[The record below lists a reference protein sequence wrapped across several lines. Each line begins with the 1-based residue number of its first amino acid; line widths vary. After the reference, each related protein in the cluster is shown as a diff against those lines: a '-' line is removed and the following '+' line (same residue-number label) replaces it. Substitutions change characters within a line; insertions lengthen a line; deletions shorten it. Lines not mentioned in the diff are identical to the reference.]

1 MNALF
6 SNGEKEKSELKSISP
21 LFDVVE

>member
-6 SNGEKEKSELKSISP
+6 SNEEKEKSELKSISP